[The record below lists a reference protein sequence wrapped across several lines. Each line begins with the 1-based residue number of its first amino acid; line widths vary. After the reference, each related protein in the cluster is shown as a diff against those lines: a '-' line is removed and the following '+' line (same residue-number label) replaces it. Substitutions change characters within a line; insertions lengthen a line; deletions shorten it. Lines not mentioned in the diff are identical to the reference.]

1 MLRLHRRSLALATAA
16 TLLFAGAACG
26 DDDDDSAAEPAG
38 DETTSSSAAA
48 SAETTATTAG
58 GTPATGSSVL
68 AAVLTGAEEVPGPG
82 VADATGGAEL
92 TFEPGKVCYVLNVA
106 MGEKPTAAHIH
117 QGAKGTAGDV
127 VVNLGPAFELG
138 EATHD
143 ATGCADADQAVLDSI
158 LAGPAGFYVNVHT
171 AEHPAGAVRGQL
183 GPKT

>member
-1 MLRLHRRSLALATAA
+1 MLRFHHRSLAFATAA
-16 TLLFAGAACG
+16 TLLLAGAGCG

-38 DETTSSSAAA
+38 DETTSSSEA

-58 GTPATGSSVL
+58 GSPATGTSVL

-82 VADATGGAEL
+82 LADATGGAEL
-92 TFEPGKVCYVLNVA
+92 TFDPGKVCYVMNVA

-117 QGAKGTAGDV
+117 QGAKGASGDV
-127 VVNLGPAFELG
+127 VVNLGPTFELG

-143 ATGCADADQAVLDSI
+143 ATGCANAEQAVLDSI
-158 LAGPAGFYVNVHT
+158 LAGPGGFYVNVHT

-183 GPKT
+183 GPKA